1 MITQDQLLKFD
12 KYLKAQKV
20 TDTESLLLFANL
32 LLSKISSFEEVDLYS
47 KRLPAIAIEDYTDFY
62 TVKNHLEFNTGSI
75 SLEIASTIHKLLYL
89 YNQIKLEE
97 EKKYGRNESN
107 NSTD

>member
-12 KYLKAQKV
+12 KYLQTNKIS
-20 TDTESLLLFANL
+20 DIESLLLFANL

-47 KRLPAIAIEDYTDFY
+47 KRLPSIEVEDYVDY
-62 TVKNHLEFNTGSI
+62 YQIKNHLEFNPDSI
-75 SLEIASTIHKLLYL
+75 SLEIGLTAHKLLHL

-97 EKKYGRNESN
+97 EKRYGRNQSN
-107 NSTD
+107 GSAD

>member
-20 TDTESLLLFANL
+20 SDTESLLLFANL
-32 LLSKISSFEEVDLYS
+32 LLSKMSSYEEVDLLS
-47 KRLPAIAIEDYTDFY
+47 KRLPSIAIEDYNDFF
-62 TVKNHLEFNTGSI
+62 TIKNHLEFNTNSI
-75 SLEIASTIHKLLYL
+75 SLEVASTIHKLLYL

-97 EKKYGRNESN
+97 EKKYGREQSSP
-107 NSTD
+107 STD

>member
-12 KYLKAQKV
+12 KYLKTQKI

-32 LLSKISSFEEVDLYS
+32 LLSKMSSFEEVDLYS
-47 KRLPAIAIEDYTDFY
+47 NRLPAIAVEDYSDFY
-62 TVKNHLEFNTGSI
+62 TIKNHLEFNTSSI
-75 SLEIASTIHKLLYL
+75 SLEVAITIHKLLYL

-97 EKKYGRNESN
+97 EKKYGRNNSST
-107 NSTD
+107 STD